1 MAAAASGDAAAAGA
15 AGGKDSAQDSSGWPD
30 LKVYYAL
37 RVDAE
42 KMKAR
47 VLVRLGDG
55 SPLLID
61 KPLGE
66 GHVMLFASGFEN
78 VTNDLPL
85 QPGFVPF
92 VDKAAR
98 YLSGEDRL
106 GGSRMVDSFV
116 QLRTAESAQNGSAQ
130 AGKGVEVVDP
140 EGKRP
145 LSLTEAGTIQSYQL
159 SKSGFYELRYANGKD
174 AVVGV
179 NPDRRESD
187 LDVIPAD
194 VLGLWS
200 GAGNPGAQPAESAN
214 GAAIVTKEAPV
225 SLWWWVMLLALAVAV
240 AESMVATGYLGTQRE
255 EA

>member
-1 MAAAASGDAAAAGA
+1 
-15 AGGKDSAQDSSGWPD
+15 
-30 LKVYYAL
+30 
-37 RVDAE
+37 
-42 KMKAR
+42 
-47 VLVRLGDG
+47 
-55 SPLLID
+55 
-61 KPLGE
+61 
-66 GHVMLFASGFEN
+66 
-78 VTNDLPL
+78 
-85 QPGFVPF
+85 
-92 VDKAAR
+92 
-98 YLSGEDRL
+98 
-106 GGSRMVDSFV
+106 MVDSFV

-140 EGKRP
+140 DGKRP

-187 LDVIPAD
+187 LEVIPED

-200 GAGNPGAQPAESAN
+200 GTGNPGAQPAQSPA
-214 GAAIVTKEAPV
+214 GAVNVTKEAPL

>member
-1 MAAAASGDAAAAGA
+1 
-15 AGGKDSAQDSSGWPD
+15 
-30 LKVYYAL
+30 
-37 RVDAE
+37 
-42 KMKAR
+42 

-55 SPLLID
+55 SPLLMD

-66 GHVMLFASGFEN
+66 GHVMVFASGFEN
-78 VTNDLPL
+78 LTNDLPL

-116 QLRTAESAQNGSAQ
+116 QLRTAESAQSGAAQ

-140 EGKRP
+140 DGKRP
-145 LSLTEAGTIQSYQL
+145 LSLTEASTIQSYQL
-159 SKSGFYELRYANGKD
+159 TKSGFYQLRYANGRD

-187 LDVIPAD
+187 LEVIADD

-200 GAGNPGAQPAESAN
+200 GSGNPGAQPAESAA
-214 GAAIVTKEAPV
+214 GAVNVTKEAPL